1 MVRIYIYLVN
11 AIQNKNQEEH
21 MNQGISIKQIL
32 REKEMADSISEKC
45 ELVLQQHGVIQE
57 RDTEIG
63 ALKQEIEK
71 LKKANTDLHSK
82 IPVKKTKKEA

>member
-1 MVRIYIYLVN
+1 
-11 AIQNKNQEEH
+11 

-57 RDTEIG
+57 RDTEIEAFKG
-63 ALKQEIEK
+63 EIEK
-71 LKKANTDLHSK
+71 LKEVNVKLHTQIPSKKKA
-82 IPVKKTKKEA
+82 KKEA